1 MAHGF
6 ISAINGARK
15 SLLLQQSY
23 FIPNRRFRSLL
34 LAAAARGV
42 KIEVIVPNQLIDSK
56 PTRYASQNHW
66 SELLRGGVRIYQY
79 EMTMMHGKLLVAD
92 GQFSIVGSANLDD
105 RSFFINDEIN
115 LHVDS
120 REFAGEQ
127 TAMFRRDLKVC
138 REITLVNLPAVLEPG
153 YKRFFARFLE
163 TQL

>member
-1 MAHGF
+1 M
-6 ISAINGARK
+6 
-15 SLLLQQSY
+15 
-23 FIPNRRFRSLL
+23 
-34 LAAAARGV
+34 

-79 EMTMMHGKLLVAD
+79 ETTMMHGKLLVAD

-138 REITLVNLPAVLEPG
+138 REITLVNLPSVLEPG